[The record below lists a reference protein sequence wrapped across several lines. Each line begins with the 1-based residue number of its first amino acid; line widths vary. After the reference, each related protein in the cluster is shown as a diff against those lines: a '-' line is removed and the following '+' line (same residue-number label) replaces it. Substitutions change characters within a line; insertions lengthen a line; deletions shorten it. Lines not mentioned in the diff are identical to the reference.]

1 MQVVVELEDIVDS
14 QVVEDVEEQVVEE
27 EVQDLLVQLRHRL
40 SARSI
45 ITSKTTTR

>member
-1 MQVVVELEDIVDS
+1 MELEDIVHS

-40 SARSI
+40 L
-45 ITSKTTTR
+45 

>member
-1 MQVVVELEDIVDS
+1 MQVVVELEDIVHS

-40 SARSI
+40 L
-45 ITSKTTTR
+45 